1 MLGITFKDLSS
12 QPNEKKYH
20 KNCKK
25 DNIGLKNKPRSEFL
39 YSNENTYPSRDKA
52 SVLLID
58 DPQETFETCHSIKN
72 R

>member
-12 QPNEKKYH
+12 QPNEKSIIKIL
-20 KNCKK
+20 KK
-25 DNIGLKNKPRSEFL
+25 DRTGVNNKPLSEFL
-39 YSNENTYPSRDKA
+39 YSNENTYPSLDKA

-58 DPQETFETCHSIKN
+58 DPQETFDTCHSIKN